1 MKKLHFLIVGIILLS
16 AFCACQKDQLGVYDP
31 KFKIQ
36 KVYAEGD
43 NRYMLEQWTWNGAT
57 LDKID
62 FYRPSGTLNYTH
74 QYQYDEKNRLTRIES
89 GDQYTEFLYDGKQ
102 LTTINTYQRDKL
114 QETYHLTFDKDKLVH
129 ISIEKPTKGTGNA
142 GLLPFFIPGTPDV
155 AELVFSA
162 KDSKLES
169 YDYSSAEIEF
179 QWQDDNVQYMRMEL
193 VRPDSIQH
201 LTFSYVYDESLN
213 PKNGFLTL
221 LTDHALLNDRPQY
234 HFCSKNNA
242 LNILVTDKYDIFSET
257 KSFTYGY
264 DCYKKYPTKIYS
276 TFFNRETNKEDS
288 TLIYTY
294 VYAFQ

>member
-1 MKKLHFLIVGIILLS
+1 MKKLVFIFVGIMLIS
-16 AFCACQKDQLGVYDP
+16 AFYACQKDQLGVYNP
-31 KFKIQ
+31 KFKIE

-43 NRYMLEQWTWNGAT
+43 NRYLLEQWTWNGAT

-62 FYRPSGTLNYTH
+62 FYRPSGALNYTH
-74 QYQYDEKNRLTRIES
+74 KYRYDEKNRLVRIET
-89 GDQYTEFLYDGKQ
+89 DNQYTEFLYDGNR
-102 LTTINTYQRDKL
+102 LTTINTYLRDKL
-114 QETYHLTFDKDKLVH
+114 QETYHLTFEKDKLVH
-129 ISIEKPTKGTGNA
+129 ISIEKPVKGLGDA
-142 GLLPFFIPGTPDV
+142 GLLPFFIPGNPDMTE
-155 AELVFSA
+155 AIFPTRDN
-162 KDSKLES
+162 KIES

-179 QWQDDNVQYMRMEL
+179 QWNGDNVQNMRMEL

-201 LTFSYVYDESLN
+201 LTISYVYDESLN

-221 LTDHALLNDRPQY
+221 LTDHALLNDKPQY

-242 LNILVTDKYDIFSET
+242 LNILVSNKYDIFSET

-276 TFFNRETNKEDS
+276 TFFNRVTMKEDS

-294 VYAFQ
+294 VYAFS

>member
-1 MKKLHFLIVGIILLS
+1 MLS
-16 AFCACQKDQLGVYDP
+16 AFYACQDDLIGIYNP
-31 KFKIQ
+31 KFRIE

-43 NRYMLEQWTWNGAT
+43 NRYLQEQWTWNDAT

-74 QYQYDEKNRLTRIES
+74 NYFYDEKNRLARIEA
-89 GDQYTEFLYDGKQ
+89 DNQYTEFLYDGKR
-102 LTTINTYQRDKL
+102 LTTINTYSHDKL

-129 ISIEKPTKGTGNA
+129 ISIEKPAKGTGDA
-142 GLLPFFIPGTPDV
+142 GLLPFFIPGNLDV
-155 AELVFSA
+155 VETFFPT
-162 KDSKLES
+162 KDNKIES

-179 QWQDDNVQYMRMEL
+179 QWSGDNVQYMRMEL
-193 VRPDSIQH
+193 VRPDSVQH

-221 LTDHALLNDRPQY
+221 LTDHALLNDQPQY

-242 LNILVTDKYDIFSET
+242 LNILVTDKYDIFSDT

-276 TFFNRETNKEDS
+276 TFFNRETMKEDS
-288 TLIYTY
+288 ALIYTY
-294 VYAFQ
+294 VYAF